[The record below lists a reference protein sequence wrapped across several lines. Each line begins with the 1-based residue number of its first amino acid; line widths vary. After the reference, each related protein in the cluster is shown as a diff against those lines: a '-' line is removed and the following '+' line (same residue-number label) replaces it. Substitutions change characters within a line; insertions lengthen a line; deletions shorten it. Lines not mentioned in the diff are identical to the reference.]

1 VILQAY
7 VSCPG
12 TTFEDGAIQWKIC
25 SEDQCQILPNGN
37 EPEEKSNERRNICES
52 FIYIFFLPWAL
63 GCVDHEVDLSG
74 SKWCVLSAELSRGK
88 GDVAWQHAQIA
99 RQSTKGSNDEYP
111 LVFRI
116 LFGSAD

>member
-1 VILQAY
+1 MSPVLERPLKMELFNGRFAARINAKSFPTVTNLKKKAMNEEIY
-7 VSCPG
+7 VK
-12 TTFEDGAIQWKIC
+12 A
-25 SEDQCQILPNGN
+25 LY
-37 EPEEKSNERRNICES
+37 
-52 FIYIFFLPWAL
+52 IYFFFRWAL

>member
-1 VILQAY
+1 MNEEIY
-7 VSCPG
+7 VK
-12 TTFEDGAIQWKIC
+12 A
-25 SEDQCQILPNGN
+25 LY
-37 EPEEKSNERRNICES
+37 
-52 FIYIFFLPWAL
+52 IYFFRWAL